1 MKIVLAVVALI
12 VVVLAAVLLSA
23 PQDSGQAGKPI
34 ADLPWHIDTL
44 PDGNSRVFGLT
55 LGASTLAEARD
66 RFGRDMQLA
75 VIAAPGETGS
85 LEAYYDQID
94 IGPLTGRMI
103 LTADL
108 DRATVEA
115 LRSRAA
121 KSDYMESS
129 TRRHTLAAAD
139 LPLALGAPIG
149 AIAFIPSAQL
159 DADTAMQRFGTPAQ
173 RVRITGHVEQLLY
186 PDKGLAVTLD
196 AKGKEV
202 LQYVAPRQFA
212 ERLHAPLES
221 APAEPGAPASGR
233 DAR

>member
-12 VVVLAAVLLSA
+12 VVVFAATLLF
-23 PQDSGQAGKPI
+23 PPPDSGQAGRPI
-34 ADLPWHIDTL
+34 ADLPWQIETL
-44 PDGNSRVFGLT
+44 PDGASRVFGLT
-55 LGASTLAEARD
+55 LGTSTLGEARE
-66 RFGRDMQLA
+66 RLGGDMQLA
-75 VIAAPGETGS
+75 VIAAPGEPGA
-85 LEAYYDQID
+85 LEAYYDQIS

-108 DRATVEA
+108 DRATVEG

-139 LPLALGAPIG
+139 LPLALTAPIG
-149 AIAFIPSAQL
+149 AISFIPSAQL
-159 DADTAMQRFGTPAQ
+159 DADTAVQRFGPPAE
-173 RVRITGHVEQLLY
+173 RVRITEHVEQLLY
-186 PDKGLAVTLD
+186 PEKGLAVTLD

-212 ERLHAPLES
+212 ERLHAPLRS
-221 APAEPGAPASGR
+221 APAESGVSVPGNG
-233 DAR
+233 AR